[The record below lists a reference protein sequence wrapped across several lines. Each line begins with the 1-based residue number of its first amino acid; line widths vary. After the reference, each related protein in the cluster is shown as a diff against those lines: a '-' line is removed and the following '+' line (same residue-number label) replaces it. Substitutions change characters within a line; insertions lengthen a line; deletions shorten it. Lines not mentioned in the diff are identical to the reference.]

1 YSLHLTDGFA
11 VQLAPF
17 FNYVNGTS
25 PFKPEAPQV
34 LTKEQRGPTNRERSL
49 EYGGVASMEFAP
61 WRGDLSLFDTFAA
74 SFSIVVNGGVGLAS
88 SRVQFRPDSTPC
100 ETGGPGCIRAAYGDA
115 GLRFLTQVGAGVRV
129 RLGERVAL
137 RLEVRDVLFSNRLR
151 TVNGCTF
158 RDIDNLDKGLAAES
172 GACRPE
178 QFRFDEDK
186 PLARKLLEETSAAL
200 QHVAS
205 VYGGVSFL
213 F

>member
-1 YSLHLTDGFA
+1 
-11 VQLAPF
+11 
-17 FNYVNGTS
+17 
-25 PFKPEAPQV
+25 
-34 LTKEQRGPTNRERSL
+34 
-49 EYGGVASMEFAP
+49 MEFAP

-158 RDIDNLDKGLAAES
+158 RDIDNLEKGLAAENVS
-172 GACRPE
+172 CRGAD
-178 QFRFDEDK
+178 FKFDEDK
-186 PLARKLLEETSAAL
+186 PLARKLLEETSSDVL
-200 QHVAS
+200 NNIS
-205 VYGGVSFL
+205 FYGGFSFL